1 MEWKYGHCG
10 KINCVPE
17 QKVIIEAESDEPRG
31 YHRFF
36 YVPANAAFYR
46 QRGGG
51 GNIWELDEFLMM
63 FGKHWVKA
71 VPTSRSR
78 VAPAVSKEYD
88 WTSFSSKMFGIA
100 DQLCSNADL
109 LFALLLQFN
118 ESNMISGKDTFTNR

>member
-1 MEWKYGHCG
+1 MSLED
-10 KINCVPE
+10 
-17 QKVIIEAESDEPRG
+17 IIDFSMFLQTLLSTVKE
-31 YHRFF
+31 
-36 YVPANAAFYR
+36 
-46 QRGGG
+46 GG

-109 LFALLLQFN
+109 LFSLLLQFN